1 MNSLLFYHA
10 RYDIIALLIH
20 FPERSNCMNEPRKQH
35 YVPQVY
41 LRNFSY
47 ETKKN
52 PKLYVFSKS
61 TGKLYPANVSDT
73 AAERDFYTIDS
84 LENKYIWEKHY
95 SSEIE
100 PVLGELIKKIRSQ
113 CDNALI
119 QDRSLILTQEEKLTL
134 ALSMLFQLS
143 RGKQARAFTQN
154 LYDQLLPGVAEQAR
168 TKFGPLSDD
177 QEALLQSFAEENKY
191 FKEIAMAVS
200 FRRESIERIVSILVQ
215 RSFVIYKITDSYS
228 FITSDNPVLFI
239 DKDTF
244 DATPFKNGLTDVNT
258 LVYYPISPRL
268 LIAAYHPDLFFG
280 EFNKL
285 DCRLVILDGTQNSRF
300 IHTINKKQKEQS
312 NYAYAQTREVLKKLL

>member
-1 MNSLLFYHA
+1 
-10 RYDIIALLIH
+10 
-20 FPERSNCMNEPRKQH
+20 
-35 YVPQVY
+35 
-41 LRNFSY
+41 
-47 ETKKN
+47 
-52 PKLYVFSKS
+52 
-61 TGKLYPANVSDT
+61 
-73 AAERDFYTIDS
+73 
-84 LENKYIWEKHY
+84 
-95 SSEIE
+95 
-100 PVLGELIKKIRSQ
+100 
-113 CDNALI
+113 
-119 QDRSLILTQEEKLTL
+119 
-134 ALSMLFQLS
+134 
-143 RGKQARAFTQN
+143 
-154 LYDQLLPGVAEQAR
+154 
-168 TKFGPLSDD
+168 
-177 QEALLQSFAEENKY
+177 
-191 FKEIAMAVS
+191 MAVS

-312 NYAYAQTREVLKKLL
+312 NYAYAQTREVLEKLL